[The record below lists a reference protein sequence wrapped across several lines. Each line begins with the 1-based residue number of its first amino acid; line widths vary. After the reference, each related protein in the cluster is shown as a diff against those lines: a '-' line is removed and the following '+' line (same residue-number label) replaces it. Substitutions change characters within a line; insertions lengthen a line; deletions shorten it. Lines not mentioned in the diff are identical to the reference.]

1 MTAYML
7 RQQIAQLVD
16 EWTNQQKIRS
26 LRELAD
32 LSKVKSTAV
41 RNMHLEHSASLESI
55 CKVLEVLGYELVI
68 QKKEW

>member
-16 EWTNQQKIRS
+16 EWTNQQKIHTI
-26 LRELAD
+26 RELAN
-32 LSKVKSTAV
+32 LSKVNPVAV
-41 RNMHLEHSASLESI
+41 SHMHIEHTASLENI
-55 CKVLEVLGYELVI
+55 CKVLEVLGYELII

>member
-55 CKVLEVLGYELVI
+55 CKVLEVLGYELII